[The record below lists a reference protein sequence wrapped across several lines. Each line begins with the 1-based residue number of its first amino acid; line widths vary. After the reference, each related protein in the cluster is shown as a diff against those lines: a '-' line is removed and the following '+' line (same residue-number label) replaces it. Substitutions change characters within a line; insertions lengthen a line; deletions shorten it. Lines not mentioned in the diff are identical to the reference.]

1 MIGAKLDTRLGA
13 TLVARLGSR
22 LVARLGAMLGSRLG
36 ARLADGVPPCSDKS
50 KRRTKTVKKT
60 VEPRWN
66 QSFMY
71 PLPRR
76 DFSLR
81 ALELTAW
88 DQAHTR
94 EEDSCFL
101 GEVTLTLT

>member
-1 MIGAKLDTRLGA
+1 M
-13 TLVARLGSR
+13 
-22 LVARLGAMLGSRLG
+22 
-36 ARLADGVPPCSDKS
+36 
-50 KRRTKTVKKT
+50 KKT

-71 PLPRR
+71 GPLPRR

-94 EEDSCFL
+94 EDDRCYL
-101 GEVTLTLT
+101 GEVTPGPLTL